1 MTQRELEKLLKDTT
15 VQKEMEQGLL
25 GDPGLWLTEEEVTNL
40 DAGRLERRITE
51 LKAESKRSVLARLA
65 AEDSGLQPSKRLIW
79 LRPSY
84 RLRPAAI
91 IAICVL
97 IIAAFFTLVP
107 AGRTMATSF
116 LNMVV
121 RKVTGHIV
129 IENVGEVPPNV
140 VKSVKTKISGV
151 DGYRV
156 DSFMDFGEMM
166 EKTDFDPVILTSGYE
181 SILTIVGETEPG
193 WGYELVVTY
202 VLPGED
208 RYITTTQHWEGDM
221 DIEILANSYTRT
233 VLGGTEIHCGVTDD
247 DAYTIGVA
255 RLSSSRFGVVAPKEL
270 SLDALL
276 QDLALGSQIDARQ
289 FVVTLPE
296 PTESTQETITYNS
309 VEEFSAENG
318 LWPVVLNSDFA
329 RLETVEFYP
338 SEFAGDLVSLQYAVE
353 GGKVWLLQRWGYV
366 DGMVATMED
375 TTYFE
380 TTILGGYTLHGSVD
394 AIDGVTSGIA
404 VVDESV
410 LMLSAEKG
418 VDYTAVLNS
427 LAFTTPEQ

>member
-1 MTQRELEKLLKDTT
+1 MEKLLKDAA
-15 VQKEMEQGLL
+15 VQQEMEHGLL
-25 GDPGLWLTEEEVTNL
+25 GDPGLWLTDEEMANL
-40 DAGRLERRITE
+40 DAGQLERRAAERKAE
-51 LKAESKRSVLARLA
+51 LKRRVLVRLA
-65 AEDSGLQPSKRLIW
+65 AEDSGVQPRERLKW
-79 LRPSY
+79 PRPSY
-84 RLRPAAI
+84 RLRSAVI
-91 IAICVL
+91 VAICVL
-97 IIAAFFTLVP
+97 VIAAFFTLEP

-116 LNMVV
+116 FNMVA

-129 IENVGEVPPNV
+129 IENVGEAPPNV
-140 VKSVKTKISGV
+140 VKPVKTKISGV
-151 DGYRV
+151 DGYRI

-166 EKTDFDPVILTSGYE
+166 EKTGLDPVVLTSGYD
-181 SILTIVGETEPG
+181 SILDIMGETEPG
-193 WGYELVVTY
+193 WGYELVVSY
-202 VLPGED
+202 ALPGED

-221 DIEILANSYTRT
+221 DLEFPPNSDTCT
-233 VLGGTEIHCGVTDD
+233 ILGGTEIHCSVTDD
-247 DAYTIGVA
+247 DAYTVGVA
-255 RLSSSRFGVVAPKEL
+255 RLSSSRFGIVAPIEL
-270 SLDALL
+270 NFDALL

-296 PTESTQETITYNS
+296 PTESTQEIITYNS

-318 LWPVVLNSDFA
+318 LWPVVLSGDFA
-329 RLETVEFYP
+329 QLETVEFYP
-338 SEFAGDLVSLQYAVE
+338 SKFAGDLVALQYAME
-353 GGKVWLLQRWGYV
+353 GGKVWLLQRWGYI

-418 VDYTAVLNS
+418 VDYTAVLDS
-427 LAFTTPEQ
+427 LTLTVPER